1 MYNMPTG
8 VKFGEYH
15 SYDEWRLKLTKI
27 TIGLPEPK
35 KILIDIPGGDGV
47 LDLSESLT
55 GRMQYG
61 TRKLEF
67 EFDARDC
74 SYADWADL
82 TSNIA
87 AKIHGK
93 RMHISLDDDPCYY
106 YDGTI
111 ELSTTKSNNVTAKIV
126 ISATCQPYKMELAGS
141 LEDWVWDTF
150 SFETGIIREYANMVV
165 DGKLEF
171 ILYGNQKEVV
181 PTFYVDADDGLK
193 VEFENTTYDLKD
205 GENKLLSIII
215 KGGENKLVFTGNG
228 KVSIDYKGGM
238 L

>member
-15 SYDEWRLKLTKI
+15 SYDEWRLKMTKI

-55 GRMQYG
+55 GKMQYG
-61 TRKLEF
+61 TRKLEI
-67 EFDARDC
+67 EFDARNC

-93 RMHISLDDDPCYY
+93 RMRISFDDDPCYY

-141 LEDWVWDTF
+141 LEDWVWDAF

-181 PTFYVDADDGLK
+181 PTFYVVADDGLK
-193 VEFENTTYDLKD
+193 VEFENTTYDLND
-205 GENKLLSIII
+205 GENKVLSIII
-215 KGGENKLVFTGNG
+215 KGGENKLTFTGNG